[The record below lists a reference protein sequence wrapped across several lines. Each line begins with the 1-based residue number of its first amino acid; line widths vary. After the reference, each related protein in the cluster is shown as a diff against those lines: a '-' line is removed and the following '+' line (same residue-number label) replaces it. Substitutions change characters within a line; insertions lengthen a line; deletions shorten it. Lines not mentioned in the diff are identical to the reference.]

1 MPPASPR
8 RRQKLPDKFAPSKS
22 SAKESLIPKKL
33 REQVDDNDE
42 TKDVPGDVAFKTTG
56 ESVVQLQLTIT
67 KNDEPP
73 EITPSQAANV
83 EMLLE
88 LAGEDDISNVSMD
101 SQQMIAASGFCID
114 EQEEEDKV
122 KCYTNCHLH
131 MCIYSYQIL
140 KKYNHQ
146 VCQRLCFSC

>member
-8 RRQKLPDKFAPSKS
+8 RQQKLPNKFAPSES
-22 SAKESLIPKKL
+22 SAKESVVPKKL
-33 REQVDDNDE
+33 CDQVDDNDE
-42 TKDVPGDVAFKTTG
+42 TKNVPSHVASETAG
-56 ESVVQLQLTIT
+56 ESVAQLQLMTAE
-67 KNDEPP
+67 NHEPP

-101 SQQMIAASGFCID
+101 SQQMLAASGFCVD

-122 KCYTNCHLH
+122 KCYTYTYT
-131 MCIYSYQIL
+131 CIFTF
-140 KKYNHQ
+140 KKY
-146 VCQRLCFSC
+146 